1 MVQLKIGNYKN
12 IFHNLPLRA
21 AEMVKSSGKHT
32 GELKDQVTSP
42 GGTTIAGIHALER
55 GGVRSAIM
63 DAVEKATQRA
73 HELSKQ

>member
-1 MVQLKIGNYKN
+1 
-12 IFHNLPLRA
+12 
-21 AEMVKSSGKHT
+21 MVKSSGKHT

-42 GGTTIAGIHALER
+42 GGTTIAGIHELER

-63 DAVEKATQRA
+63 DAVEKATLKA